1 MFKSQQ
7 SEQQKPEEE
16 EEEEERSASKVIGK
30 QRGVR
35 ENSEE
40 NLKVQQKLTF
50 SKETKDNG
58 SDQDDFDNF

>member
-7 SEQQKPEEE
+7 SVQQKP

-35 ENSEE
+35 ENSGE

-50 SKETKDNG
+50 SKETKDDG
-58 SDQDDFDNF
+58 SD